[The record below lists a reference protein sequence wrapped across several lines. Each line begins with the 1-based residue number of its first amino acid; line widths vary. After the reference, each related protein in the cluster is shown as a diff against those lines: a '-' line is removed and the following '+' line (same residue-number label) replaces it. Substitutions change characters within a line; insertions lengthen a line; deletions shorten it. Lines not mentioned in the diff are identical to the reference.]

1 MNVLGILLITLR
13 RFFRRP
19 DYRIIDRSMEY
30 WVDHE
35 KDFVTH
41 DAFWER
47 ESEGWDRGTDTYFR
61 HLDRDQV
68 VPPPPEV
75 VTKIL
80 IRIKYWYN
88 DRVYKY
94 LTYDR
99 DHAWPPVT
107 ERGVHFNMPLTSA
120 HLLDKDGRPIKDLV
134 EKIRRYRGPSGT
146 DGQKIDVADMLY
158 YEKGEYPKILLKNIF
173 GLTKSVSTCDGY
185 ISDLQVP

>member
-19 DYRIIDRSMEY
+19 DYKVIDRSMEY

-99 DHAWPPVT
+99 DHAWPPVV

-120 HLLDKDGRPIKDLV
+120 HLLDIDGRPIKDLV

-158 YEKGEYPKILLKNIF
+158 YEKGVYPKTLLKNIF
-173 GLTKSVSTCDGY
+173 GLTKTVSTCDGY